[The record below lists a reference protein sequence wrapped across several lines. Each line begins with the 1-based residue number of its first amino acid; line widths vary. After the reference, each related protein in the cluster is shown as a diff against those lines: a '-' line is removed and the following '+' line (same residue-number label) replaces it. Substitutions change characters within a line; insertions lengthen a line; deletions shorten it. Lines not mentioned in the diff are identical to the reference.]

1 MAETQLEVQE
11 IIHKISRPQF
21 NLKVSNQGEIDVQGD
36 IASEDLQAILDSS
49 YLRNSLYLEHQKE
62 LDRESNLMVIYIGL
76 VFSTL
81 VGLICFC
88 ALNQSPKYQN
98 YRTYQHSYRIENH
111 EFNG

>member
-21 NLKVSNQGEIDVQGD
+21 NLKVSNQGEIDLQGD

-49 YLRNSLYLEHQKE
+49 YLRNTLYLEHQKQ

-76 VFSTL
+76 IFSTL
-81 VGLICFC
+81 IGLICFC
-88 ALNQSPKYQN
+88 ALNQSSKYQN
-98 YRTYQHSYRIENH
+98 YHTYQHSYRIENH